1 MVLKQI
7 YIIEDNIFIANI
19 LSEIFKN
26 NGFLV
31 TQFHSGENLLEF
43 LSDANEVKV
52 DLFLIDYIMLGIS
65 GLELAETLK
74 LDNRFKDVPTV
85 LYTQDKELPHV
96 KNDRFNIFDA
106 ILFKNLE
113 GIEIVKAINKI
124 FNKKNNTK
132 II

>member
-1 MVLKQI
+1 MLKQI

-124 FNKKNNTK
+124 FNKKKNIK